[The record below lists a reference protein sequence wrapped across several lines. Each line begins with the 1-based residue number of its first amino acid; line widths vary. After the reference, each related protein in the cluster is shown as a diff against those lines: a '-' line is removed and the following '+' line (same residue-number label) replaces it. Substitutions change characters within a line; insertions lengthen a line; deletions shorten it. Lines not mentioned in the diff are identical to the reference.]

1 MPDQQPSSTQTAA
14 AGRPLTRRAAVA
26 AAGGT
31 VLAAVILRAPGST
44 AAAEA
49 DPQRFVTGLAERAFE
64 ILRTTTGPER
74 ERALADLLDHG
85 VDLRQL
91 ARLVLGRHWAS
102 ATEAQRAEYA
112 DLFRAYALQGLTSA
126 LANYTGRERLT
137 VGGSRPASEQDVLVS
152 TELAPQ
158 SGPPNRIEWRERAAD
173 GARPVVV
180 DVVVEGVSLL
190 ITNRSEVDSI
200 VGRVGIAG
208 LLREMRSWGAG
219 GQGGGGGAAARPH
232 RA

>member
-1 MPDQQPSSTQTAA
+1 MPDEPFPSTHP
-14 AGRPLTRRAAVA
+14 AGRRRRLTRRAVATGGAV
-26 AAGGT
+26 
-31 VLAAVILRAPGST
+31 VLAAAVLLAPGRPVLAQATPAPS
-44 AAAEA
+44 A
-49 DPQRFVTGLAERAFE
+49 DPERFVTALAERAFQ
-64 ILRTTTGPER
+64 ILRETSGPER
-74 ERALADLLDHG
+74 ERALAGLLDSG

-91 ARLVLGRHWAS
+91 ARLVLGRHWNG
-102 ATEAQRAEYA
+102 ATEAQRAEYV

-152 TELAPQ
+152 TELAVQ
-158 SGPPNRIEWRERAAD
+158 SGPPNRIEWRVRRA
-173 GARPVVV
+173 GERPVVV

-200 VGRVGIAG
+200 VGRVGIDG
-208 LLREMRSWGAG
+208 LLREMRSWR
-219 GQGGGGGAAARPH
+219 GGGSSARPD